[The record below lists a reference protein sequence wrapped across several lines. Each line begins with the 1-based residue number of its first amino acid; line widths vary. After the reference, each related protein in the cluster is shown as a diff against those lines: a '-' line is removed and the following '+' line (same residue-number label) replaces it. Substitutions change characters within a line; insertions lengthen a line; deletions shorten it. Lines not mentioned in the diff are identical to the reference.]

1 MKKISV
7 SLLMSFFLVT
17 LALAQTDQIPLIG
30 SKAPTFTAETTQGE
44 LTFPQDFGKHWKIL
58 FSHPKDFTPVCS
70 TELLELAYMQKEL
83 ESMDVK
89 IAVISTDN
97 LSQHKMWV
105 AQMEE
110 LDYKNYGP
118 QKINFPVIDDSK
130 MVVSKQYGMLHAP
143 TSTSR
148 DIRGVY
154 IIDPNNVVRSIN
166 FYPVEVGRNMVEIER
181 IVSALQTTD
190 EEMVLTP
197 ANWNHGDDVIV
208 PYLPYRESELA
219 DNPELKDEFYNVGNR
234 LWFKK
239 VGKK

>member
-17 LALAQTDQIPLIG
+17 LAFAQKDQIPLIG
-30 SKAPTFTAETTQGE
+30 SKAPSFTAQTTQGE
-44 LTFPQDFGKHWKIL
+44 LHFPQDFGKHWKIL

-110 LDYKNYGP
+110 LDYKNHGP

-154 IIDPNNVVRSIN
+154 IIDPNNIVRSVN

-181 IVSALQTTD
+181 IVSALQTT
-190 EEMVLTP
+190 EQEMVLTP
-197 ANWNHGDDVIV
+197 ANWKHGDDVIV
-208 PYLPYRESELA
+208 PYMPYRESELA
-219 DNPELKDEFYNVGNR
+219 DNPDKKDEFYNVGNR

-239 VGKK
+239 VGGK